1 MGRVGALL
9 YDRLGAASEAAG
21 MREERRRLLGR
32 ATGEVLE
39 IGAGTGLNLL
49 LYPTAV
55 TRVVAVEPDRHMA
68 RRLRRKAQEAP
79 MPVEIV
85 SAPAE
90 ALALPTGSFDTV
102 VGTLVL
108 CTVHDPAV
116 VLAEVARLLRPGGR
130 YLFLEHVRAH
140 DARLARWQDRLAPL
154 WGVIG
159 GGCHPNRATLASLR
173 ASPLTVAEVHEG
185 RIPKAAPL
193 VRPMITGVAERQENP
208 AADLAER

>member
-1 MGRVGALL
+1 MGRVLALL
-9 YDRLGAASEAAG
+9 YDRLGAASEKAG
-21 MREERRRLLGR
+21 MREERRGLLAR
-32 ATGEVLE
+32 ANGEVLE
-39 IGAGTGLNLL
+39 IGAGTGLNLP
-49 LYPTAV
+49 LYPSTV
-55 TRVVAVEPDRHMA
+55 TRLVATEPDRHMT
-68 RRLRRKAQEAP
+68 RSLRRKAHAASV
-79 MPVEIV
+79 PVELM

-90 ALALPTGSFDTV
+90 ALPLADASFDTV

-108 CTVHDPAV
+108 CTVRDPAA

-140 DARLARWQDRLAPL
+140 DSGLARWQDRLAPL

-173 ASPLTVAEVHEG
+173 ASPLTVSEVHEG

-193 VRPMITGVAERQENP
+193 VRPMIKGVAER
-208 AADLAER
+208 

>member
-1 MGRVGALL
+1 MGRILALV
-9 YDRLGAASEAAG
+9 YDRLGAASEDAG
-21 MREERRRLLGR
+21 MREERRRLLQR
-32 ATGEVLE
+32 ASGEVLE
-39 IGAGTGLNLL
+39 IGAGTGLNLP
-49 LYPTAV
+49 LYPPTV
-55 TRVVAVEPDRHMA
+55 SRVVAAEPDRHMA
-68 RRLRRKAQEAP
+68 RRLRRQARQAP
-79 MPVEIV
+79 VPVEHV

-90 ALALPTGSFDTV
+90 ALPLPAGSFDTV

-108 CTVHDPAV
+108 CTVGDPAV

-159 GGCHPNRATLASLR
+159 GGCHPNRATLAALR
-173 ASPLTVAEVHEG
+173 ASPLTVSEVQEG

-193 VRPMITGVAERQENP
+193 VRPMISGVAER
-208 AADLAER
+208 